1 MYCETYVG
9 VTVVDQLGGVGAAGA
24 AAAGAAAAGAPG
36 AAGAGIA
43 GAGVAGAVW
52 AWADIVRAM
61 RAERQMAMTV
71 LFMLCL
77 MGSGF
82 SRG

>member
-24 AAAGAAAAGAPG
+24 AAAGAAVAG
-36 AAGAGIA
+36 AAGAAIAGIA
-43 GAGVAGAVW
+43 GGVAGATW
-52 AWADIVRAM
+52 AWAEIARAIN
-61 RAERQMAMTV
+61 ADRQMAMTV